1 MLALSCVLVTYP
13 IHLLPQAAHIATTTS
28 YSYCLV
34 IGSALRVVV
43 HASAVLSRYRCCYLI
58 GLYVGKNHGYF
69 SRLFSGG
76 IGGSAARFVTAHLCF
91 LNNLGP
97 EFLLSVPRL
106 SALTTRGYAYRVS
119 PRPLPE
125 STALSSG
132 HN

>member
-1 MLALSCVLVTYP
+1 ML
-13 IHLLPQAAHIATTTS
+13 
-28 YSYCLV
+28 
-34 IGSALRVVV
+34 
-43 HASAVLSRYRCCYLI
+43 
-58 GLYVGKNHGYF
+58 HGYICWKYHGY
-69 SRLFSGG
+69 LLIVVSGG
-76 IGGSAARFVTAHLCF
+76 IGGSADRFMTAHLCF

-97 EFLLSVPRL
+97 EFLLSVSRL